1 VRRTTFLLFPF
12 LFLLALVLLPAAAHA
27 QVFDDV
33 RSAYDTASTQWLD
46 RLLPVAQHTFAA
58 LAVIELAISALLWG
72 LRRTSLEDIC
82 ANFLLKFLLLSFCY
96 TLIIFFPLWVPAIL
110 HGFETAGQI
119 ASGATTVNP
128 TQVLEDGEQLSIG
141 ILLAANDF
149 GLFTHPAASLVS
161 MLVAFLVWLSF
172 AMISVQLLLVLV
184 ESYVVLSTG
193 VLFLG
198 FAGFRATAPLADNY
212 LLYAV
217 RVGIKIFF
225 LYALVAVGTTLVP
238 HWQALATGASTAD
251 YPANL
256 KPAYEVLAG
265 ALTFVFLVWRIP
277 GSAAGNLTAQAHIRL
292 SEALRGHV

>member
-1 VRRTTFLLFPF
+1 LLS
-12 LFLLALVLLPAAAHA
+12 LLALVLLPAVAQA

-33 RSAYDTASTQWLD
+33 RSAYDSASSQWLN
-46 RLLPVAQHTFAA
+46 RLLPVAQHTFAG
-58 LAVIELAISALLWG
+58 LAIIELAVSALLWG
-72 LRRTSLEDIC
+72 LRRHTLEEIC
-82 ANFLLKFLLLSFCY
+82 ASFLLKFLILSFCY
-96 TLIIFFPLWVPAIL
+96 TLITFFPFWVPAIT

-119 ASGATTVNP
+119 ASGSTTVNP
-128 TQVLEDGEQLSIG
+128 TQVLEDGEQLSLDL
-141 ILLAANDF
+141 LLAANDF
-149 GLFTHPAASLVS
+149 GLLTHPMASIVS
-161 MLVAFLVWLSF
+161 TLIAFLVWLAF

-212 LLYAV
+212 VLYAV

-277 GSAAGNLTAQAHIRL
+277 GSAAGNLAANAHLRL
-292 SEALRGHV
+292 AEALRGHV

>member
-1 VRRTTFLLFPF
+1 VRRTILFP
-12 LFLLALVLLPAAAHA
+12 LLAFVALVLLPGAVHG
-27 QVFDDV
+27 QVFDQV
-33 RSAYDTASTQWLD
+33 RAAYDTASSEWLS
-46 RLLPVAQHTFAA
+46 RLLPIAQHTFASLA
-58 LAVIELAISALLWG
+58 IVELAVSALLWG
-72 LRRTSLEDIC
+72 LRRHSLEEIC
-82 ANFLLKFLLLSFCY
+82 ANFLLKFLILSFCY
-96 TLIIFFPLWVPAIL
+96 TLITFFPLWVPAIT

-128 TQVLEDGEQLSIG
+128 TQVLEDGEQLSLG
-141 ILLAANDF
+141 LLLAANDF

-212 LLYAV
+212 LLYAI
-217 RVGIKIFF
+217 RVGVKIFF
-225 LYALVAVGTTLVP
+225 LYALVAVGTSLVP
-238 HWQALATGASTAD
+238 HRQTIATVASTAD
-251 YPANL
+251 SPANL

-265 ALTFVFLVWRIP
+265 SLTFVFLVWRIP
-277 GSAAGNLTAQAHIRL
+277 GSAAGNLTAHDHLRL
-292 SEALRGHV
+292 AEALRGHV